1 MKFLGSSRRG
11 APLEGET
18 MTSLRNLKSRMASI
32 IASVGV
38 SAAVVVTILMVSG
51 AASAVAAAYGPHDK
65 VTLCHNGHS
74 ITVSMNA
81 QDAHVAHGDA
91 IGPC

>member
-1 MKFLGSSRRG
+1 MSVIRQ
-11 APLEGET
+11 
-18 MTSLRNLKSRMASI
+18 LKVKAASAV
-32 IASVGV
+32 ASV
-38 SAAVVVTILMVSG
+38 SATVAVVLAVLAISG
-51 AASAVAAAYGPHDK
+51 AATAVAAAYGPHDK

-81 QDAHVAHGDA
+81 QDAHMGHGDS

>member
-1 MKFLGSSRRG
+1 MSAF
-11 APLEGET
+11 
-18 MTSLRNLKSRMASI
+18 RNLKGRASGI
-32 IASVGV
+32 IASLGL
-38 SAAVVVTILMVSG
+38 SAAVVLTVIIVSG
-51 AASAVAAAYGPHDK
+51 AATVVAAAYGPHDK

-81 QDAHVAHGDA
+81 QDAHVAHGDS